1 MAVSAQ
7 MELTFIPADSESQL
21 SEEKSQLS
29 KEKSQ
34 LSKEKTFSEIEVE
47 DKELGAFKRYVQQKT
62 DNEFRNNTIEKVL
75 KLFSRYRYE
84 YSFNRRNI
92 ADLFSISENGASAF
106 LKKFID
112 KGIIG
117 KRKKDEYYF
126 INPEG

>member
-1 MAVSAQ
+1 

-21 SEEKSQLS
+21 SE
-29 KEKSQ
+29 EKSQ

-47 DKELGAFKRYVQQKT
+47 DKELGAFKRYVQQKA